1 MTSQIVY
8 AEDGHTSEM
17 QRFKNLYM
25 ELITNGKMLLNI
37 DQTQGSLKTI
47 TYTNI
52 VLCHVTYVVCYKYII
67 ARVEGAYWLSYRH
80 ALEQFTI
87 S

>member
-1 MTSQIVY
+1 MLYSSFKCVRKFKFCESPLV
-8 AEDGHTSEM
+8 EDGHTSEM

-37 DQTQGSLKTI
+37 DQTQGTLKTI

-67 ARVEGAYWLSYRH
+67 ARVEGAYW
-80 ALEQFTI
+80 
-87 S
+87 